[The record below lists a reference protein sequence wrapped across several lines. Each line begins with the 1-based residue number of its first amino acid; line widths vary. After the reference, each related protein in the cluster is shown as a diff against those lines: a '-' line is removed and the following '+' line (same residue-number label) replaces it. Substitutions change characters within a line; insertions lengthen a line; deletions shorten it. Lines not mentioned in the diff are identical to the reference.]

1 MQRWHGSKGYS
12 RLTLAAPHQGD
23 NVAAIAV
30 GFAVS
35 GDRNKTF
42 EYLDKALSNQ
52 DDELIFSIRYPTF
65 DSTGSDPRY
74 AELMRHLGLPE

>member
-1 MQRWHGSKGYS
+1 M
-12 RLTLAAPHQGD
+12 
-23 NVAAIAV
+23 AAIAV

-52 DDELIFSIRYPTF
+52 DDELIFCIRYPAF
-65 DSTGSDPRY
+65 DSIRSDPRY

>member
-1 MQRWHGSKGYS
+1 
-12 RLTLAAPHQGD
+12 
-23 NVAAIAV
+23 
-30 GFAVS
+30 VS

-52 DDELIFSIRYPTF
+52 DDELIFCIRYPAF
-65 DSTGSDPRY
+65 DSIRSDPRY

>member
-1 MQRWHGSKGYS
+1 
-12 RLTLAAPHQGD
+12 
-23 NVAAIAV
+23 VAAIAV

-52 DDELIFSIRYPTF
+52 DDELIFSIRYPAF

-74 AELMRHLGLPE
+74 AELMRHLGLPEW

>member
-1 MQRWHGSKGYS
+1 M
-12 RLTLAAPHQGD
+12 
-23 NVAAIAV
+23 AAIAV

-42 EYLDKALSNQ
+42 EYLDKALPNQ
-52 DDELIFSIRYPTF
+52 DDELIFSMRSPAF
-65 DSTGSDPRY
+65 DSTRSDPRY